1 MVKSL
6 RVTVIAQMTKPW
18 ETISQFVAIR
28 SPWLT
33 LIGERLKD
41 DRDRLLDYW
50 RVEKADSAVIMTLH
64 RDRFALPKPVY
75 RPGVGEITLD
85 FPGGRV
91 PTDTAPIEVVP
102 EILQRELGVGEDQI
116 DRLLTL
122 NSDGWLVNSSF
133 SNQKLF
139 GFVAEIRADAQL
151 DDRLLWETRYQVNET
166 KEIDRL
172 LEALTCLQC
181 RAVLLEWLRQR
192 SGDR

>member
-1 MVKSL
+1 
-6 RVTVIAQMTKPW
+6 MTKPW

-50 RVEKADSAVIMTLH
+50 RVEKADSAVVVTLH

-122 NSDGWLVNSSF
+122 NSEGWLVNSSF

-181 RAVLLEWLRQR
+181 RAVLLEWLKQR
-192 SGDR
+192 SISID